1 MFALRC
7 KPWTSALAAG
17 SSIFAALPDL
27 QPPLPD
33 PQRAAIERR
42 GSRGL
47 APGPSAALRPPREEP
62 LMLKLTA
69 LLTTLALGSAA
80 SIAMASPTRSYDRD
94 GRFGPAGP
102 VAPAWTAPSAPPARP
117 AWIDRHRIDPAY
129 DGPARLDRPYR
140 RGAVEDLDPRRYRP
154 TWVALSAP
162 SPLIRAEDCI
172 EVHDRGTFTQLRVQ
186 ADDSRARVDRVVVQF
201 ADGSRQIED
210 LDRVLGG
217 RSDFVDIPL
226 DGNNRRIDRIFV
238 TGSTGRR
245 GAVQVFGI

>member
-1 MFALRC
+1 
-7 KPWTSALAAG
+7 
-17 SSIFAALPDL
+17 
-27 QPPLPD
+27 
-33 PQRAAIERR
+33 
-42 GSRGL
+42 
-47 APGPSAALRPPREEP
+47 
-62 LMLKLTA
+62 MLKLTA

-102 VAPAWTAPSAPPARP
+102 VAPAWTAPSAPPAR
-117 AWIDRHRIDPAY
+117 
-129 DGPARLDRPYR
+129 PARLDRPYR